1 MYILL
6 CITLLLI
13 NILCHI
19 EYIIICVCCVLL
31 LSRVR
36 LFVTTWT
43 VAHQALL
50 SMGFSR
56 HEYWSGLPCPPPGEL
71 PIPGIDPRSPTLQMD
86 SLQSE
91 PLIMI
96 DGKQTNKVILTS
108 VLHQNKSKWIKDL
121 HRKMKPLVYKEKYK

>member
-43 VAHQALL
+43 VAHQAPLF
-50 SMGFSR
+50 MGFSR

-86 SLQSE
+86 SLPSE

-96 DGKQTNKVILTS
+96 EGKQTNKVILTS
-108 VLHQNKSKWIKDL
+108 VLHQNKWIKDL